1 MMIKFDN
8 LKSKTTHQYH
18 LKLPSRKTLQK
29 QLQRHRRK
37 IIVAGIVV
45 VGIILLVPFAWI
57 FGVIHFQ
64 ESHFNDNVT
73 INGVDVSR
81 LSLSQAYKKV
91 NANGIDAY
99 TLSNGKV
106 YSQTFGTG
114 KSISKKDL
122 RTLFDRQHTLY
133 RSNTKHRYLSPS
145 LAKAKKELQGLYKQ
159 STTYSVA
166 GKTFTIK
173 AKNVLND
180 VTYKNGDFDYADD
193 KLVDKVAKINK
204 EVRSVDRAY
213 DFVTPEGNTVNLH
226 NLSYGWQLDSDATTA
241 AIENALILGEKKVD
255 GSDYLMGRN
264 DGDDASGYTS
274 VNNGLGSDYVVL
286 SIQSKKLW
294 VIKNNQVVMTVDNA
308 IANQTRKVTTGIFNL
323 TSGNNPQTEDYQQ
336 QIQQRY
342 KADLTLNDDQ
352 KKQMQQYITQNEA
365 IVVY

>member
-1 MMIKFDN
+1 MLKFDN
-8 LKSKTTHQYH
+8 LESKATHQYH
-18 LKLPSRKTLQK
+18 LKLPTRKKLRQ
-29 QLQRHRRK
+29 QLQRHHRK
-37 IIVAGIVV
+37 VVITGWVIVGL
-45 VGIILLVPFAWI
+45 ILLVPGAWF
-57 FGVIHFQ
+57 FGVVHFQ
-64 ESHFNDNVT
+64 SNHFNDNVS

-81 LSLSQAYKKV
+81 LSLSQAYKKI

-99 TLSNGKV
+99 TLSDGRV
-106 YSQTFGTG
+106 YSQTYGTR

-122 RTLFDRQHTLY
+122 KTLFDHQHTFY
-133 RSNTKHRYLSPS
+133 RTDTKHTYLSPS
-145 LAKAKKELQGLYKQ
+145 LAKAKQELKALYKQ
-159 STTYSVA
+159 STTYTVA
-166 GKTFTIK
+166 DKTFNIK

-180 VTYKNGDFDYADD
+180 VTYKNGDFDYADERLEA
-193 KLVDKVAKINK
+193 KVDKINQ
-204 EVRSVDRAY
+204 EVRSVNRAY

-226 NLSYGWQLDSDATTA
+226 NLSYGWQLDPEATTA
-241 AIENALILGEKKVD
+241 AIENALILGEKQVN
-255 GSDYLMGRN
+255 GRDYLMGRN

-308 IANQTRKVTTGIFNL
+308 IDNQTRQVTTGIFNL
-323 TSGNNPQTEDYQQ
+323 TSGNDPKTEDYQQ